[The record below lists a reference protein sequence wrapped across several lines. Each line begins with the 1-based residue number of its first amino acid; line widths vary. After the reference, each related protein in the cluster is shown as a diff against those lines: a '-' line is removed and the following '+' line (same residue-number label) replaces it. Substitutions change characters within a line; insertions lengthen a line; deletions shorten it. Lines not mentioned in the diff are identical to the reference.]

1 MPCPI
6 RFLSPPV
13 TYRNRKLLPY
23 SISFFNLSTIAHIWS
38 PRLFKLLGFLFHQFF
53 GPPKNVFGP
62 PTLVAA
68 VSDFKEGGVDD
79 AGSQRADR
87 QCTYSSR
94 RGWRQAREWRDK
106 GAPSA
111 LLAAIVHNLKISW
124 KYVSKT

>member
-1 MPCPI
+1 M
-6 RFLSPPV
+6 
-13 TYRNRKLLPY
+13 
-23 SISFFNLSTIAHIWS
+23 
-38 PRLFKLLGFLFHQFF
+38 FHQLF
-53 GPPKNVFGP
+53 GPPKNVFRP

-68 VSDFKEGGVDD
+68 VGDFKEGGVDD

-111 LLAAIVHNLKISW
+111 LLAAIVHNLKISR
-124 KYVSKT
+124 KYQKHKNHTFLFHRVQDLHISCGELKVVDLSQLAPE